1 MLIDFHVHSNNS
13 FDSKDT
19 IYNICETAIL
29 KGITDICFTEHFSID
44 ERRKSYGFLEY
55 SKYYNEIEQAREIYK
70 ENLNI
75 YGGLELCEPHISI
88 KEYESALSEFQLDF
102 ILGSVH
108 NIGSVGLTNFAL
120 QNSSKDSYETYFNEL
135 YKMVCYGEF
144 NVAAHLDLMNRY
156 AIGIHGDYKFI
167 DFKEIIYEIL
177 KKLIE
182 RGKGIEINT
191 SGLRNSLNN
200 LHPKIEILKLYKELG
215 GEIITIGSDAHK
227 LLDVGAG
234 CREALEL
241 IKTLGYKY
249 IFTFEKLSPK
259 AHIIK

>member
-19 IYNICETAIL
+19 IYNMCEAAIC
-29 KGITDICFTEHFSID
+29 KGITHICFTEHFAID
-44 ERRKSYGFLEY
+44 ERRKSYGFLNY
-55 SKYYNEIEQAREIYK
+55 SKYHNEIEQAREMYK
-70 ENLNI
+70 EKLNI
-75 YGGLELCEPHISI
+75 YRGLELCEPHVLI
-88 KEYESALSEFQLDF
+88 KQYESALSEFQLDF

-108 NIGSVGLTNFAL
+108 NLGPVGLTNFAL
-120 QNSSKDSYETYFNEL
+120 HNSSKDSYEAYFNEL
-135 YKMVCYGEF
+135 YKMASYGEF
-144 NVAAHLDLMNRY
+144 NIAAHLDLMNRY
-156 AIGIHGDYKFI
+156 AIGMHGDYEFI
-167 DFKEIIYEIL
+167 QFKEIIYEIL

-200 LHPKIEILKLYKELG
+200 FHPKIEILKLYKELG

-227 LLDVGAG
+227 PLDVGAG
-234 CREALEL
+234 CSDALEL
-241 IKTLGYKY
+241 IKNLGYKY
-249 IFTFEKLSPK
+249 IFTFKNFSPK